1 MVTMRCS
8 LSRKMSREEVI
19 ASMANKLAERSLV
32 NKKKHHRKILL
43 INFAVILLS
52 GIMLISMSKKTLQ
65 QKQSNSFLLTTNV
78 RQETLLKIKNAFESG
93 EIEAD
98 EYALY
103 MAYLLVRYDSVPEKF
118 QTLRPKVI
126 SEEVYT
132 ELNSIWERVSLR
144 MRQKITNELLPH
156 FRFKAREK

>member
-1 MVTMRCS
+1 MKRS

-19 ASMANKLAERSLV
+19 ASMANKLAERSIV
-32 NKKKHHRKILL
+32 NKKKYHRKFLL
-43 INFAVILLS
+43 VNFVVILLS
-52 GIMLISMSKKTLQ
+52 GIMLLLISMSKKTIQ
-65 QKQSNSFLLTTNV
+65 QKQSNSFLLTINV
-78 RQETLLKIKNAFESG
+78 IQKPLHRIKNAFENG

-118 QTLRPKVI
+118 QTLRPKVK
-126 SEEVYT
+126 SEEVYS

-144 MRQKITNELLPH
+144 MRQKITSELLPH